1 MAKSRKLLL
10 SPSETP
16 WRGQEQVHLPLRKA
30 SAVQEL
36 LRRVG
41 IGVVLLLIITLV
53 VYVDHESYVDLTA
66 HDGVSFLDAFY
77 YATVTMTTTGY
88 GDIVP
93 VSPHARLIN
102 ALIVTPIR
110 VAFLALLVGTTVEVL
125 ANEGRRALMDAQWRK
140 TLRQHTIVIGYG
152 TMGQSAVSTLI
163 GNGVPPEKIVV
174 IDRNPHAVTAANR
187 QNLAAFEGDA
197 TSRELLHRAE
207 LPKAREVI
215 ITINSDDTTILVTL
229 TVRQLNRGAHLV
241 AAVRDVENKPL
252 LIQSGANAIV
262 TSSDAVGRLMG
273 LSAISPYL
281 GTVIEDMLTPR
292 TGLDIVQ
299 RMITKQEDGIRTSEV
314 QGERV
319 LAVIRNQT
327 LRRFYEVGSDVLQLG
342 DEIIVVRGVHEPQ
355 RGKSGLDRPRS

>member
-1 MAKSRKLLL
+1 MAKSRKLHL
-10 SPSETP
+10 SPLETP
-16 WRGQEQVHLPLRKA
+16 WRGQEQVHLPLRKS
-30 SAVQEL
+30 SAVREL
-36 LRRVG
+36 LRRMG
-41 IGVVLLLIITLV
+41 MGVFLLLIITLV
-53 VYVDHESYVDLTA
+53 VYFDHDSYVDLTA
-66 HDGVSFLDAFY
+66 GDGVSFLDAFY

-93 VSPHARLIN
+93 VSAHARLIN

-110 VAFLALLVGTTVEVL
+110 VAFLALLVGTTIEVL

-140 TLRQHTIVIGYG
+140 SLRQHTIVIGYG
-152 TMGQSAVSTLI
+152 VMGQSAVATLL
-163 GNGVPPEKIVV
+163 GNGVPAEKIVV
-174 IDRNPHAVTAANR
+174 IDRDPHAVTLANR

-215 ITINSDDTTILVTL
+215 ITVNSDDTTILITL
-229 TVRQLNRGAHLV
+229 TVRQLNHGAHLV
-241 AAVRDVENKPL
+241 ASVRDVENKPL
-252 LIQSGANAIV
+252 LTQSGANAVV

-273 LSAISPYL
+273 LSSISPYL

-292 TGLDIVQ
+292 TGLEITQ
-299 RMITKQEDGIRTSEV
+299 RMITKAEDGMRTCDI

-327 LRRFYEVGSDVLQLG
+327 LRRFYEAGSDILQLG
-342 DEIIVVRGVHEPQ
+342 DEIIVVRGVHSA
-355 RGKSGLDRPRS
+355 KKD